1 MITKREIDGAIR
13 ECEDAPVS
21 YQNCERLATFYTIR
35 DHLFEDDVAE
45 AREIEYSHNAPQIV
59 DDYGDSEFMQAIAGR
74 DPAEMWSVMDELM
87 EAVYVT
93 NPRLYESVM
102 RKLKGQI

>member
-21 YQNCERLATFYTIR
+21 YQNCEKLATFYTIR
-35 DHLFEDDVAE
+35 DHLYEETPIEHPYDV
-45 AREIEYSHNAPQIV
+45 PQIV